1 LYLDIQQRIQQ
12 RFVALV
18 HEIFNLEVE
27 PPVLDSPPSP
37 EMGDLSLAASF
48 ELAKRLRLPPRTIA
62 QTLAA
67 RFLPLDGLERVS
79 TAGAGYLN
87 FHLDRAQA
95 AASLFARRTSPL
107 PSQPARA
114 GKVVVEHTSIN
125 PNKAAHIG
133 HLRNSI
139 LGDTFVGLLEFRGN
153 QVEVQN
159 YIDNTGVQ
167 VADVVVG
174 FLHLEKKNLQDV
186 ERLVRDPN
194 SRFDYLCWD
203 LYAKVFQFY
212 QDNPDALDLRSKA
225 LAEIEEGRGE
235 PARMANLIST
245 AIVRKHLETML
256 RINVQYDLLVQE
268 SEILRLEFWKSA
280 FELLKKNGAIRYEE
294 AGKNAGCWVMSLPE
308 YDVARAPRPLG
319 SGHSTATFT
328 PSESNAPRAGSARDL
343 ARERDV
349 SPTSGGTTALHGEEE
364 AGEEDVKIIV
374 RSNGT
379 VTYVGKDIAY
389 HLWKFALL
397 GKDFGYELF
406 HRYPDGHMVWR
417 TTVPGEVAPKAGDQ
431 PSPFEVGGPPNPLE
445 SGDQP
450 SPSGRGWTAMAPS
463 SAVAGRVRGSSHGE
477 TGSDQHGP
485 SHLTARSEAPSCGHA
500 SSAYAVID
508 TRQSYLQNLVKA
520 ALHALGYHEQA
531 NNLHHFAYE
540 VVGLSP
546 RCAEELGVELSQEDR
561 ERPYVEVS
569 GRKGLGVKAD
579 DLIDTLI
586 AEALEE
592 VRARQM
598 TQNLEEQQTYARMIA
613 VAALRYFLLK
623 FSRRIIIAFDFKE
636 ALAFEGETGPY
647 LQYSV
652 VRARNIF
659 NKFKETHADFK
670 PHSLDQVVGTE
681 VPRKFFAGE
690 DGLAYWELT
699 LLAAQ
704 LEMVV
709 EQAIAAQEP
718 AGVAKYTFRL
728 AQAFNNFY
736 HRFHILSE
744 PDSERQQFLL
754 YIVHLVNQTLTSA
767 LELMGIEIPE
777 RM

>member
-1 LYLDIQQRIQQ
+1 LYLEIQRRIQQ

-18 HEIFNLEVE
+18 REIYGLELE
-27 PPVLDSPPSP
+27 LPALDSPPSL

-48 ELAKRLRLPPRTIA
+48 ELAKKLRQPPRKIA
-62 QTLAA
+62 QALAE
-67 RFLPLDGLERVS
+67 RFLPVEGVERIS
-79 TAGAGYLN
+79 TAGAGFLN
-87 FHLDRAQA
+87 FHFNRAQA
-95 AASLFARRTSPL
+95 AAALFARRVSGRASL
-107 PSQPARA
+107 PPYASR
-114 GKVVVEHTSIN
+114 VLVEHTSIN

-139 LGDTFVGLLEFRGN
+139 LGDTFVRLLKFRGN

-174 FLHLEKKNLQDV
+174 FIHLEKKGLEEV
-186 ERLVRDPN
+186 ERLIRDPER
-194 SRFDYLCWD
+194 RFDYFCWD
-203 LYAKVFQFY
+203 LYARVFHYY
-212 QDNPDALDLRSKA
+212 QTNPEALNLRSQA
-225 LAEIEEGRGE
+225 LKDIEEGHGE
-235 PARMANLIST
+235 PACMADLVST
-245 AIVRKHLETML
+245 AIVRLHLETML

-268 SEILRLEFWKSA
+268 SQILRLDFWKSA
-280 FELLKKNGAIRYEE
+280 FELLKKNGAIRFEE
-294 AGKNAGCWVMSLPE
+294 TGKNAGCWVMSLAE
-308 YDVARAPRPLG
+308 SAADE
-319 SGHSTATFT
+319 
-328 PSESNAPRAGSARDL
+328 SE
-343 ARERDV
+343 
-349 SPTSGGTTALHGEEE
+349 GET
-364 AGEEDVKIIV
+364 GEEDVKIIV
-374 RSNGT
+374 RSSGT

-397 GKDFGYELF
+397 EKDFGYTLF
-406 HRYPDGHMVWR
+406 HRYPDGHPVWR
-417 TTVPGEVAPKAGDQ
+417 TAVQGELD
-431 PSPFEVGGPPNPLE
+431 
-445 SGDQP
+445 
-450 SPSGRGWTAMAPS
+450 APS
-463 SAVAGRVRGSSHGE
+463 H
-477 TGSDQHGP
+477 
-485 SHLTARSEAPSCGHA
+485 GHA

-546 RCAEELGVELSQEDR
+546 SCAEELGVELSAEDR
-561 ERPYVEVS
+561 QRPYVEVS

-586 AEALEE
+586 AKALEE
-592 VRARQM
+592 VRSRQM
-598 TQNLEEQQTYARMIA
+598 AHSPEEQQTYARVIA

-659 NKFKETHADFK
+659 NKFQETHPDFQ
-670 PHSLDQVVGTE
+670 PQSLDQTVGPGVLE
-681 VPRKFFAGE
+681 RFFAGE
-690 DGLAYWELT
+690 DGLAFWELT
-699 LLAAQ
+699 LLNAQ
-704 LEMVV
+704 LEMTV
-709 EQAIAAQEP
+709 EQAVASQEP
-718 AGVAKYTFRL
+718 AAVAKYAFRL

-744 PDSERQQFLL
+744 PDAERQQFL
-754 YIVHLVNQTLTSA
+754 
-767 LELMGIEIPE
+767 
-777 RM
+777 

>member
-1 LYLDIQQRIQQ
+1 LYRDIQQRIQQ
-12 RFVALV
+12 RFVTLV
-18 HEIFNLEVE
+18 REVFDLDFA
-27 PPVLDSPPSP
+27 PPALDSPPSF
-37 EMGDLSLAASF
+37 EMGDLSLAACF
-48 ELAKRLRLPPRTIA
+48 ELAKRLRLPPRKIA

-67 RFLPLDGLERVS
+67 RFLPMQGVERVS

-95 AASLFARRTSPL
+95 AAGIFTLRASGQPSL
-107 PSQPARA
+107 PSHP

-139 LGDTFVGLLEFRGN
+139 LGDTFVRLLKFRGN

-174 FLHLEKKNLQDV
+174 FIHLEKKNLQDV
-186 ERLVRDPN
+186 EQLVRDPN
-194 SRFDYLCWD
+194 VRFDYLCWD
-203 LYAKVFQFY
+203 LYARVFQFY
-212 QDNPDALDLRSKA
+212 QANQDALNLRSQA
-225 LAEIEEGRGE
+225 LKEIEEGHGE
-235 PARMANLIST
+235 PARMADLIST

-268 SEILRLEFWKSA
+268 SEILRLDFWKSA
-280 FELLKKNGAIRYEE
+280 FELLKKNGAIRYEDT
-294 AGKNAGCWVMSLPE
+294 GKNAGCWVMSLAESTPE
-308 YDVARAPRPLG
+308 
-319 SGHSTATFT
+319 
-328 PSESNAPRAGSARDL
+328 E
-343 ARERDV
+343 
-349 SPTSGGTTALHGEEE
+349 GEEE

-397 GKDFGYELF
+397 GKDFGYALF
-406 HRYPDGHMVWR
+406 YRYPDGHAVWR
-417 TTVPGEVAPKAGDQ
+417 TTLQGEP
-431 PSPFEVGGPPNPLE
+431 
-445 SGDQP
+445 
-450 SPSGRGWTAMAPS
+450 
-463 SAVAGRVRGSSHGE
+463 
-477 TGSDQHGP
+477 
-485 SHLTARSEAPSCGHA
+485 EAPSCGHA

-508 TRQSYLQNLVKA
+508 TRQSYLQNLVNA
-520 ALHALGYHEQA
+520 ALHALGYHQQA
-531 NNLHHFAYE
+531 SNLHHFAYE

-561 ERPYVEVS
+561 QRPYVEVS

-586 AEALEE
+586 AKALEE
-592 VRARQM
+592 VHSRQM
-598 TQNLEEQQTYARMIA
+598 TQNIEEQQTYAGMIA

-623 FSRRIIIAFDFKE
+623 FSRRMIIAFDFKE

-659 NKFKETHADFK
+659 NKFRETHADFK
-670 PHSLDQVVGTE
+670 PQSLDRAVGTE
-681 VPRKFFAGE
+681 VLRRFFSSD

-699 LLAAQ
+699 LLTAQ
-704 LEMVV
+704 LEMIVD
-709 EQAIAAQEP
+709 QAIASQEP
-718 AGVAKYTFRL
+718 AGLAKYAFRL

-736 HRFHILSE
+736 QRFHILSE
-744 PDSERQQFLL
+744 PDADRQQFLL
-754 YIVHLVNQTLTSA
+754 YLVHLVNQTLTSA

>member
-1 LYLDIQQRIQQ
+1 MYLDIQQRIQQ
-12 RFVALV
+12 RFVTLV
-18 HEIFNLEVE
+18 REVYDLDFA
-27 PPVLDSPPSP
+27 PPALDSPPSF
-37 EMGDLSLAASF
+37 EMGDLSLAACF
-48 ELAKRLRLPPRTIA
+48 ELAKRLRLPPRQIA

-67 RFLPLDGLERVS
+67 RFLPMPGVERIS

-95 AASLFARRTSPL
+95 AAGLFTLRTSGQPSL
-107 PSQPARA
+107 PSRQ

-139 LGDTFVGLLEFRGN
+139 LGDTFVRLLKFRGN

-174 FLHLEKKNLQDV
+174 FIHLEKKNLQDV
-186 ERLVRDPN
+186 EQLVRDPN
-194 SRFDYLCWD
+194 VRFDYLCWD
-203 LYAKVFQFY
+203 LYARVFQFY
-212 QDNPDALDLRSKA
+212 QANQDALSLRSNA
-225 LAEIEEGRGE
+225 LKEIEEGHGE
-235 PARMANLIST
+235 PGRMADLIST
-245 AIVRKHLETML
+245 AIVHKHLETML

-268 SEILRLEFWKSA
+268 SEILRLDFWKSA
-280 FELLKKNGAIRYEE
+280 FELLKKNGAIRYEDT
-294 AGKNAGCWVMSLPE
+294 GKNAGCWVMSLAESTPE
-308 YDVARAPRPLG
+308 ECD
-319 SGHSTATFT
+319 
-328 PSESNAPRAGSARDL
+328 
-343 ARERDV
+343 
-349 SPTSGGTTALHGEEE
+349 EE
-364 AGEEDVKIIV
+364 AGEGDVKIIV

-397 GKDFGYELF
+397 GKDFGYALF
-406 HRYPDGHMVWR
+406 YRYPDGHPVWR
-417 TTVPGEVAPKAGDQ
+417 TTLQGEP
-431 PSPFEVGGPPNPLE
+431 
-445 SGDQP
+445 
-450 SPSGRGWTAMAPS
+450 
-463 SAVAGRVRGSSHGE
+463 
-477 TGSDQHGP
+477 
-485 SHLTARSEAPSCGHA
+485 EAPSCGHA

-508 TRQSYLQNLVKA
+508 TRQSYLQNLVNA
-520 ALHALGYHEQA
+520 ALHALGYHQQA
-531 NNLHHFAYE
+531 GNLHHFAYE

-561 ERPYVEVS
+561 QRPYVEVS

-579 DLIDTLI
+579 DLIDTLV
-586 AEALEE
+586 AKALEE
-592 VRARQM
+592 VRSRQM
-598 TQNLEEQQTYARMIA
+598 TQDIEEQQTYACMIA

-659 NKFKETHADFK
+659 NKFHETHADFK
-670 PHSLDQVVGTE
+670 PRSLDRAVGTE
-681 VPRKFFAGE
+681 VLRRFFSSD

-699 LLAAQ
+699 LLTAQ
-704 LEMVV
+704 LEMIVD
-709 EQAIAAQEP
+709 QAIATQEP
-718 AGVAKYTFRL
+718 AGLAKYAFRL

-744 PDSERQQFLL
+744 PDADRQQFLL
-754 YIVHLVNQTLTSA
+754 YLVHLVNQTLTSA
-767 LELMGIEIPE
+767 LELMGVEIPQ

>member
-1 LYLDIQQRIQQ
+1 MYLEIQRRIQQ

-18 HEIFNLEVE
+18 REVYGLELE
-27 PPVLDSPPSP
+27 SPALDSPPSL

-48 ELAKRLRLPPRTIA
+48 ELAKKLRQPPRKIA
-62 QTLAA
+62 QALAEH
-67 RFLPLDGLERVS
+67 FLPVEGVARVS
-79 TAGAGYLN
+79 TAGAGFLN
-87 FHLDRAQA
+87 FHFNRAQA
-95 AASLFARRTSPL
+95 AAALFAQRASGP
-107 PSQPARA
+107 PSRSSLQ
-114 GKVVVEHTSIN
+114 GKVLVEHTSIN

-139 LGDTFVGLLEFRGN
+139 LGDTFVRLLKFRGN

-174 FLHLEKKNLQDV
+174 FIHLEKKGLEDV
-186 ERLVRDPN
+186 ERLLRDPEQ
-194 SRFDYLCWD
+194 RFDYFCWD
-203 LYAKVFQFY
+203 LYAKVFQYY
-212 QDNPDALDLRSKA
+212 QTNPEALNLRSQA
-225 LAEIEEGRGE
+225 LKDIEEGHGE
-235 PARMANLIST
+235 LARMADLVST
-245 AIVRKHLETML
+245 AIVRQHLETML

-268 SEILRLEFWKSA
+268 SEILRLDFWKSA
-280 FELLKKNGAIRYEE
+280 FELLKKHGAIRFEE
-294 AGKNAGCWVMSLPE
+294 TGKNAGCWVMSLAE
-308 YDVARAPRPLG
+308 SAAG
-319 SGHSTATFT
+319 E
-328 PSESNAPRAGSARDL
+328 SEG
-343 ARERDV
+343 E
-349 SPTSGGTTALHGEEE
+349 TGEEE
-364 AGEEDVKIIV
+364 VKIIV

-397 GKDFGYELF
+397 GKDFGYTLF
-406 HRYPDGHMVWR
+406 HRYPDGHPVWR
-417 TTVPGEVAPKAGDQ
+417 TALQGELVAP
-431 PSPFEVGGPPNPLE
+431 
-445 SGDQP
+445 
-450 SPSGRGWTAMAPS
+450 
-463 SAVAGRVRGSSHGE
+463 SH
-477 TGSDQHGP
+477 
-485 SHLTARSEAPSCGHA
+485 GHA

-508 TRQSYLQNLVKA
+508 TRQSYLQILVKA
-520 ALHALGYHEQA
+520 ALHALGFHEQA

-546 RCAEELGVELSQEDR
+546 RCAEELGVELSAEDR
-561 ERPYVEVS
+561 QRPYVEVS

-586 AEALEE
+586 AKALEE
-592 VRARQM
+592 VRSRQM
-598 TQNLEEQQTYARMIA
+598 TQHPEEQQTYARMIA

-659 NKFKETHADFK
+659 NKFQETHPDFQ
-670 PHSLDQVVGTE
+670 PQCLDQTVGAE
-681 VPRKFFAGE
+681 VLERFFADE
-690 DGLAYWELT
+690 DGVAFWELT
-699 LLAAQ
+699 LVNAQ
-704 LEMVV
+704 LEMTV
-709 EQAIAAQEP
+709 EQAVASQEP
-718 AGVAKYTFRL
+718 AAVAKYAFRL

-744 PDSERQQFLL
+744 PDADRQQFLL
-754 YIVHLVNQTLTSA
+754 YLVQLVNQTLTSA
-767 LELMGIEIPE
+767 LNLMGIEVPE

>member
-1 LYLDIQQRIQQ
+1 LYLDIQHRIQQ
-12 RFVALV
+12 RFVTLV
-18 HEIFNLEVE
+18 REVFNLDVE
-27 PPVLDSPPSP
+27 LPALDSPPSF
-37 EMGDLSLAASF
+37 EMGDLSLAACF
-48 ELAKRLRLPPRTIA
+48 ELAKRLRQPPRKIA

-67 RFLPLDGLERVS
+67 RFLPMQGVERVS

-95 AASLFARRTSPL
+95 AAGLFTLRTSGQPSL
-107 PSQPARA
+107 PSRQ

-139 LGDTFVGLLEFRGN
+139 LGDTFVRLLKFRGN

-174 FLHLEKKNLQDV
+174 FIHLEKKNLQDV
-186 ERLVRDPN
+186 EQLVRDPN
-194 SRFDYLCWD
+194 VRFDYLCWD
-203 LYAKVFQFY
+203 LYARVFQFY
-212 QDNPDALDLRSKA
+212 QANQDALNLRSNA
-225 LAEIEEGRGE
+225 LKEIEEGHGE
-235 PARMANLIST
+235 PGRMADLIST
-245 AIVRKHLETML
+245 AIVHKHLETML

-268 SEILRLEFWKSA
+268 SEILRLDFWKSA
-280 FELLKKNGAIRYEE
+280 FELLKKNGAIRYEDT
-294 AGKNAGCWVMSLPE
+294 GKNAGCWVMSLAESTPE
-308 YDVARAPRPLG
+308 ECD
-319 SGHSTATFT
+319 
-328 PSESNAPRAGSARDL
+328 
-343 ARERDV
+343 
-349 SPTSGGTTALHGEEE
+349 EE
-364 AGEEDVKIIV
+364 AGEGDVKIIV

-397 GKDFGYELF
+397 GKDFGYALF
-406 HRYPDGHMVWR
+406 YRYPDGHPVWR
-417 TTVPGEVAPKAGDQ
+417 TTLQGEP
-431 PSPFEVGGPPNPLE
+431 
-445 SGDQP
+445 
-450 SPSGRGWTAMAPS
+450 
-463 SAVAGRVRGSSHGE
+463 
-477 TGSDQHGP
+477 
-485 SHLTARSEAPSCGHA
+485 EAPSCGHA

-508 TRQSYLQNLVKA
+508 TRQSYLQNLVNA
-520 ALHALGYHEQA
+520 ALHALGYHQQA
-531 NNLHHFAYE
+531 GNLHHFAYE

-561 ERPYVEVS
+561 QRPYVEVS

-579 DLIDTLI
+579 DLIDTLV
-586 AEALEE
+586 AKALEE
-592 VRARQM
+592 VRSRQM
-598 TQNLEEQQTYARMIA
+598 TQNMEEQQTYACMIA

-623 FSRRIIIAFDFKE
+623 FSRRMIIAFDFKE

-659 NKFKETHADFK
+659 NKFHETHADFK
-670 PHSLDQVVGTE
+670 PRSLDRAVGTE
-681 VPRKFFAGE
+681 VLRRFFSSD

-699 LLAAQ
+699 LLTAQ
-704 LEMVV
+704 LEMIVD
-709 EQAIAAQEP
+709 QAIASQEP
-718 AGVAKYTFRL
+718 AGLAKYAFRL

-744 PDSERQQFLL
+744 PDADRQQFLL
-754 YIVHLVNQTLTSA
+754 YLVHLVNQTLTSA

>member
-1 LYLDIQQRIQQ
+1 MYLDIQQRIQQ
-12 RFVALV
+12 RFVTLV
-18 HEIFNLEVE
+18 REVFNLDLD
-27 PPVLDSPPSP
+27 PPALDSPPSF
-37 EMGDLSLAASF
+37 EMGDLSLAACF
-48 ELAKRLRLPPRTIA
+48 ELAKRLRQPPRKIA
-62 QTLAA
+62 QTLAE
-67 RFLPLDGLERVS
+67 RFLPLKGVERVS
-79 TAGAGYLN
+79 IAGAGYLN

-95 AASLFARRTSPL
+95 AAALFTRRTSGQPPL
-107 PSQPARA
+107 PSLQ
-114 GKVVVEHTSIN
+114 GKVLVEHTSIN

-139 LGDTFVGLLEFRGN
+139 LGDTFVRLLKFRGN

-174 FLHLEKKNLQDV
+174 FIHLEKKTLQDV
-186 ERLVRDPN
+186 ERFVRDP
-194 SRFDYLCWD
+194 SRRFDYLCWD
-203 LYAKVFQFY
+203 LYARVFQFY
-212 QDNPDALDLRSKA
+212 QANPNALDLRSIA
-225 LAEIEEGRGE
+225 MQDIEEGHGE
-235 PARMANLIST
+235 PAAMADLIST
-245 AIVRKHLETML
+245 AIVRQHLDTML

-268 SEILRLEFWKSA
+268 SEILRLDFWKSA
-280 FELLKKNGAIRYEE
+280 FELLKKNGAVRYQDT
-294 AGKNAGCWVMSLPE
+294 GKNAGCWVMSLAE
-308 YDVARAPRPLG
+308 
-319 SGHSTATFT
+319 ST
-328 PSESNAPRAGSARDL
+328 P
-343 ARERDV
+343 DV
-349 SPTSGGTTALHGEEE
+349 SEEE

-406 HRYPDGHMVWR
+406 HRYPDGHPVWR
-417 TTVPGEVAPKAGDQ
+417 TSLQGD
-431 PSPFEVGGPPNPLE
+431 P
-445 SGDQP
+445 
-450 SPSGRGWTAMAPS
+450 
-463 SAVAGRVRGSSHGE
+463 
-477 TGSDQHGP
+477 
-485 SHLTARSEAPSCGHA
+485 EAPSCGHA
-500 SSAYAVID
+500 HSAYAVID
-508 TRQSYLQNLVKA
+508 TRQSYLQNLVNA

-540 VVGLSP
+540 VVGLSL
-546 RCAEELGVELSQEDR
+546 RCAEELGVELSQDDR
-561 ERPYVEVS
+561 QRPYVEVS

-586 AEALEE
+586 AKALEE
-592 VRARQM
+592 VRSRQM
-598 TQNLEEQQTYARMIA
+598 TQDVEEQQIYARMIA

-659 NKFKETHADFK
+659 NKFREAHAGFK
-670 PHSLDQVVGTE
+670 PESLDQVVGAE
-681 VPRKFFAGE
+681 VLRKYFSGD

-699 LLAAQ
+699 LLMAQ
-704 LEMVV
+704 LEMIVD
-709 EQAIAAQEP
+709 QAIASQEP
-718 AGVAKYTFRL
+718 AGLAKYAFRL
-728 AQAFNNFY
+728 AQTFNNFY

-744 PDSERQQFLL
+744 PDADQQRFLL
-754 YIVHLVNQTLTSA
+754 YLVHLANQTLTSA
-767 LELMGIEIPE
+767 LELMGIEVPE